1 LKGKGNLPKRA
12 EPLTDTEI
20 NTLFDKELLGKKTP
34 SSLLNTKWYLNTL
47 HFEIRGRGE
56 EHRELKWTDI
66 ELRRDTNSNLD
77 YVEFNERQTK
87 TRTGED
93 ARNVRDSKPCAYET
107 PANKSSLP
115 SRNV

>member
-1 LKGKGNLPKRA
+1 MPKRA

-34 SSLLNTKWYLNTL
+34 SSLLNTMWYLDTL
-47 HFEIRGRGE
+47 HFGILGGGE
-56 EHRELKWTDI
+56 EHRRLKWCDI

-93 ARNVRDSKPCAYET
+93 ARNVRDSKPRAYET